1 MYMYFAIAKVS
12 LIRLI
17 KRNKHILLFYIPANN
32 AEFMIISRKTKMTRF
47 VVKKPILLL
56 KENRNRNVP
65 IIKLEFALLA
75 INGKRYLHEK
85 CIYV

>member
-1 MYMYFAIAKVS
+1 
-12 LIRLI
+12 
-17 KRNKHILLFYIPANN
+17 
-32 AEFMIISRKTKMTRF
+32 MTRF

-65 IIKLEFALLA
+65 IIKLEFALVA

-85 CIYV
+85 SIYV

>member
-1 MYMYFAIAKVS
+1 
-12 LIRLI
+12 
-17 KRNKHILLFYIPANN
+17 
-32 AEFMIISRKTKMTRF
+32 MTRF

-65 IIKLEFALLA
+65 IIKLEFALVA